1 MTIFSNPSRAAL
13 LCAGLLLSS
22 SVAFAQSADP
32 ALVATDKTA
41 IRAADLRS
49 EFSQV
54 APEQRSSVLE
64 RSDRVAQVA
73 KSLLV
78 RRVLAQQAEGLNL
91 AGTPESVEALRV
103 ARETV
108 LAEAMVDR
116 LAAGKLSDK
125 PAIEAQARAAY
136 EAKPNTFQLP
146 ERVRVRHILLLA
158 KVGDAAGTAAAE
170 KKANE
175 LLAQLKA
182 GTDFAKLA
190 SEHSGDYASAQRGG
204 DLGLFARDEMV
215 AEFSQA
221 AFALKNPGDLAGPVR
236 TSFGFHVLQ
245 LVEKKGP
252 GRRPFE
258 EVREQLLY
266 EVRMTIRGEVM
277 AEAARKVDADAKLDT
292 AAVQAFVD
300 AQRGTKP

>member
-1 MTIFSNPSRAAL
+1 MTIFSTPSRAVL

-22 SVAFAQSADP
+22 SVAFAQSASP
-32 ALVATDKTA
+32 ALVATDKAA
-41 IRAADLRS
+41 IRAADVRS
-49 EFSQV
+49 EFSQA
-54 APEQRSSVLE
+54 APEQRSAVLE

-78 RRVLAQQAEGLNL
+78 RRVLAQQAEGLSL
-91 AGTPESVEALRV
+91 AGTPEATEALRI

-116 LAAGKLSDK
+116 LAASKLSDK
-125 PAIEAQARAAY
+125 AAIEAQARAAY
-136 EAKPNTFQLP
+136 EARQKDFQLP
-146 ERVRVRHILLLA
+146 ERVRVRHILVLA
-158 KVGDAAGTAAAE
+158 KAGDTAGTAAAE

-182 GTDFAKLA
+182 GADFAKLA
-190 SEHSGDYASAQRGG
+190 SEQSGDYASAQRGG

-221 AFALKNPGDLAGPVR
+221 AFALKSPGDLAGPVR
-236 TSFGFHVLQ
+236 TAYGFHVLQ
-245 LVEKKGP
+245 LVEKKAA

-266 EVRMTIRGEVM
+266 EVRMTVRGEVM
-277 AEAARKVDADAKLDT
+277 TEASRKVDADAKLDA

-300 AQRGTKP
+300 SQRGAKP